1 MTQKLVKCNMKKIT
15 AHDRSNKY
23 ITTQTFNKLT
33 SEDLSARLKLA
44 NVKTKSDIDDF
55 NDKFRWKTDF
65 DDKLKKKNKKVTWN
79 KTKYVEAKK
88 KITDLK
94 NKLAQISEKG
104 YYCFR

>member
-1 MTQKLVKCNMKKIT
+1 MKKIT

-55 NDKFRWKTDF
+55 NDKFR
-65 DDKLKKKNKKVTWN
+65 
-79 KTKYVEAKK
+79 
-88 KITDLK
+88 
-94 NKLAQISEKG
+94 
-104 YYCFR
+104 

>member
-1 MTQKLVKCNMKKIT
+1 MMNWFKKLMLFRLLILVIQSKKLTMTQKLVKCNMKKIT

-55 NDKFRWKTDF
+55 NDKFR
-65 DDKLKKKNKKVTWN
+65 
-79 KTKYVEAKK
+79 
-88 KITDLK
+88 
-94 NKLAQISEKG
+94 
-104 YYCFR
+104 